1 MSVAHDIVTSL
12 GAWLKAQAQNAV
24 IVTGLYIVAFA
35 MAGVPWWLLVG
46 FLSGLVNLVPHLGP
60 ILALAIPLPLVW
72 IASYDW
78 IRLAYVGGAWLAIQI
93 IDGFFLSP
101 RAAGRAGVNPFAAI
115 LITIAAGFLFGPIG
129 LLVAVPVVAVV
140 MIVVRALR
148 SRGNLDERALR

>member
-1 MSVAHDIVTSL
+1 MSVGYAIVSSL

-35 MAGVPWWLLVG
+35 MVGVPWWLLAG
-46 FLSGLVNLVPHLGP
+46 LLSGLVNLVPHLGP
-60 ILALAIPLPLVW
+60 VLALAIPLPLIW

-93 IDGFFLSP
+93 VDGFFLSP
-101 RAAGRAGVNPFAAI
+101 RAAGRAGVNPFVAI
-115 LITIAAGFLFGPIG
+115 LITIVAGFLFGPVG

-140 MIVVRALR
+140 MVVVRALR
-148 SRGNLDERALR
+148 SRGDYDGHALR